1 MLNYRSEIVSILFD
15 FSTLLQDEEKY
26 EENRYIYDINTLFN
40 NRINKLLGLAMLY
53 KFLKSEITQFDKW
66 GQISKKLDHDE
77 ITELFLSPEFRDFIS
92 FEQVN
97 FYLDNQELFKE
108 FL

>member
-1 MLNYRSEIVSILFD
+1 MFKKRV
-15 FSTLLQDEEKY
+15 K
-26 EENRYIYDINTLFN
+26 
-40 NRINKLLGLAMLY
+40 KLVAVAILY
-53 KFLKSEITQFDKW
+53 KYLKSEITQFDKW
-66 GQISKKLDHDE
+66 GRISKRLTHEE

-108 FL
+108 YL